1 MSFGN
6 TDDDDP
12 TDFEGIYPVP
22 GVLPVNST
30 KPRKDPRT
38 NASTAAQAAGVR
50 AFTAQAVAFYFR
62 APVKAFFRTRV
73 DYLAYARNLQQQ
85 STALASDSTS
95 RRLAWLRS
103 TTPGVVASA
112 VRYYGW
118 RVIPEQILPPL
129 IANVTVGAVLY
140 TSYLQI
146 LGHLHEESGKAS
158 KRVYPPPSPGETF
171 TAGFLAGSIQSVV
184 AAPLDAIQVRYE
196 RHDTPVGHGKTAGQP
211 QSMWTFGKEK
221 VREIGAR
228 GIFAGYGLS
237 FLKDS
242 FGSAVFF
249 STFECIK
256 AQGYYNFIGW
266 YYGSLNRDTV
276 ETLVKKRPHH
286 SHHKHK
292 EDKDELS
299 TTITSAAHAPQPDL
313 TTIKPHYAIEPGFL
327 FLAGLGAS
335 IVQSLVI
342 YPLHHVQVEH
352 WAHLEELD
360 LQATRLRH
368 TPSVEGHRKW
378 RMMRIYYRAYLDTWQ
393 QCVRAAADETGG
405 KVGRWLYRG
414 FWWNTVRQ
422 LPSTS
427 AGLII
432 FELVRRKYG
441 LASDEVRISTKEG
454 QYDILVN

>member
-1 MSFGN
+1 MSFGS
-6 TDDDDP
+6 TDDDP
-12 TDFEGIYPVP
+12 TDFEGTYPLP
-22 GVLPVNST
+22 GVLPVTST

-38 NASTAAQAAGVR
+38 HASTAAQAAGVR

-62 APVKAFFRTRV
+62 APAKAFFRTRV
-73 DYLAYARNLQQQ
+73 DYLAYARSLQQQ
-85 STALASDSTS
+85 STALANDATS

-103 TTPGVVASA
+103 TTPGVIASA
-112 VRYYGW
+112 VQYYGW

-129 IANVTVGAVLY
+129 IANVAVGAVLY

-146 LGHLHEESGKAS
+146 LGHLHEESSKAS
-158 KRVYPPPSPGETF
+158 KRVYPPPSPGETL
-171 TAGFLAGSIQSVV
+171 TAGFLAGSLQSVV

-196 RHDTPVGHGKTAGQP
+196 RHDSPTGHGKPVGQP

-221 VREIGAR
+221 VREIGTR

-249 STFECIK
+249 STFEYIK
-256 AQGYYNFIGW
+256 AQGYYNFIRW
-266 YYGSLNRDTV
+266 YYGSLNRDVV
-276 ETLVKKRPHH
+276 ESLARKRPHD
-286 SHHKHK
+286 SHHKHRAV
-292 EDKDELS
+292 EDILS
-299 TTITSAAHAPQPDL
+299 TTGTGTPRLTDPGI

-335 IVQSLVI
+335 VAQSLVI

-352 WAHLEELD
+352 WTHLEELD
-360 LQATRLRH
+360 SQANRLRH
-368 TPSVEGHRKW
+368 TPRLEGHGQW
-378 RMMRIYYRAYLDTWQ
+378 RMMRVYYRAYIETWQ
-393 QCVRAAADETGG
+393 ACTQAAAVETGG

-414 FWWNTVRQ
+414 FWWSTMRQ

-441 LASDEVRISTKEG
+441 LASDEVRISGQEG
-454 QYDILVN
+454 HYDILMN

>member
-1 MSFGN
+1 MSFGS
-6 TDDDDP
+6 TDEDP

-22 GVLPVNST
+22 GVLPVTST

-85 STALASDSTS
+85 NAALANDATS

-103 TTPGVVASA
+103 TTPGVIASA

-118 RVIPEQILPPL
+118 KVIPEQILPPL
-129 IANVTVGAVLY
+129 IANVSVGAVLY

-158 KRVYPPPSPGETF
+158 KRVYPPPSPSDTF
-171 TAGFLAGSIQSVV
+171 AAGYLAGSIQSIV

-196 RHDTPVGHGKTAGQP
+196 RHDSPSGNGKGPEQP
-211 QSMWTFGKEK
+211 KSMWTFGKEK
-221 VREIGAR
+221 VSEIGAR
-228 GIFAGYGLS
+228 GVFAGYGLS

-249 STFECIK
+249 STFEYIK
-256 AQGYYNFIGW
+256 AQGYYNFIHW

-276 ETLVKKRPHH
+276 ETLVKKRPHQ
-286 SHHKHK
+286 SRHKHK
-292 EDKDELS
+292 ADGIVE
-299 TTITSAAHAPQPDL
+299 TSAGLSPQPEI

-327 FLAGLGAS
+327 FLAGLAAS
-335 IVQSLVI
+335 VAQSVVI

-360 LQATRLRH
+360 SQASRLRH
-368 TPSVEGHRKW
+368 TPRLAGHQKW
-378 RMMRIYYRAYLDTWQ
+378 RMMRIYYQAYQQTWQ
-393 QCVRAAADETGG
+393 QCVRAAAEETSGRI
-405 KVGRWLYRG
+405 GRWLYRG
-414 FWWNTVRQ
+414 FWWNTMRQ

-441 LASDEVRISTKEG
+441 LASDEVRISAKEG
-454 QYDILVN
+454 HYDILMN